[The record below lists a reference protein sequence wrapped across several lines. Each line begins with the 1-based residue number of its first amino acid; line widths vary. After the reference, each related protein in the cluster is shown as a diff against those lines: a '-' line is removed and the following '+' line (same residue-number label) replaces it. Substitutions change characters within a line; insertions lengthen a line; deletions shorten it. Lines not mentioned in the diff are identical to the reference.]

1 MVTSSKF
8 YVKILPFCSTKLN
21 PIFAKLF
28 MKKIFFLLF
37 CFAIIFESCVSN
49 SKYNEASAHVEKLKS
64 DSVLLAKR
72 NRMLSEEKSYLE
84 NKSASI
90 EQSLYQRLQEKQD
103 SLNHKEELLHQHEL
117 SINDMKAR
125 KAEEREAFETLSKSV
140 FELFNDLSS
149 NDVHLSTNCTQISVE
164 VSDRLL
170 FVSGS
175 IKIDAKSAKIL
186 EKVAA
191 ALSKNA
197 DLNLVIVAHTDSIN
211 SIKEKYD
218 DNWTLGTLKANSIL
232 RNLIRDYKIQPAKI
246 SSSSRAETIALKKAN
261 QSLGRN
267 RIEFV
272 FYSSFLPCIH
282 TKD

>member
-1 MVTSSKF
+1 
-8 YVKILPFCSTKLN
+8 
-21 PIFAKLF
+21 

-37 CFAIIFESCVSN
+37 IYAVIAQSCVSS
-49 SKYNEASAHVEKLKS
+49 SKYGDAKAHIEKLQA
-64 DSVLLAKR
+64 DSVLLTKR
-72 NRMLSEEKSYLE
+72 NRMLTEDKSYLE
-84 NKSASI
+84 NKGASM
-90 EQSLYQRLQEKQD
+90 EQILNQRLQEKQD
-103 SLNHKEELLHQHEL
+103 SLNHKEDLLHQREL

-125 KAEEREAFETLSKSV
+125 KAEERDAFETLSKSI

-149 NDVHLSTNCTQISVE
+149 NDIHRSTNCTQIIVE

-170 FVSGS
+170 FASGS
-175 IKIDAKSAKIL
+175 IKVDPKSSKIFD
-186 EKVAA
+186 KVYT

-197 DLNLVIVAHTDSIN
+197 DLNLMIVAHTDSIN

-218 DNWTLGTLKANSIL
+218 DNWTLGTLKANNIL
-232 RNLIRDYKIQPAKI
+232 RALVRDYKIQPAKI
-246 SSSSRAETIALKKAN
+246 SSSSRGETVALVKSN
-261 QSLGRN
+261 HTIGRN